1 MGHVISTGLE
11 LVGTGSSVL
20 LNERLASAVKRT
32 VELGQIQQDITTRE
46 RLHVR
51 AMEHFSKG

>member
-1 MGHVISTGLE
+1 
-11 LVGTGSSVL
+11 
-20 LNERLASAVKRT
+20 VKRT